1 MRELTLDQHMLEFLK
16 AYRVFAAGTTA
27 TGGSMGEHNP
37 FHFVAKYGLCNALD
51 QYVFHSRKQFT
62 QPYLDVLDELVRRLN
77 VRFRFDASTSI
88 FSGSAFPFG
97 HEEYSVR
104 KATNTQHE
112 CPERLAFVDR
122 YIGHLEALL

>member
-27 TGGSMGEHNP
+27 TGGCMGDHNP

-51 QYVFHSRKQFT
+51 QYVFHNRNHFK
-62 QPYLDVLDELVRRLN
+62 QPYLDVLDELVCRLN
-77 VRFRFDASTSI
+77 TRFRFDAPTSL
-88 FSGSAFPFG
+88 SGCAFPFG
-97 HEEYSVR
+97 YTEYSVR
-104 KATNTQHE
+104 KAANTQHE

-122 YIGHLEALL
+122 YIGYMEALL